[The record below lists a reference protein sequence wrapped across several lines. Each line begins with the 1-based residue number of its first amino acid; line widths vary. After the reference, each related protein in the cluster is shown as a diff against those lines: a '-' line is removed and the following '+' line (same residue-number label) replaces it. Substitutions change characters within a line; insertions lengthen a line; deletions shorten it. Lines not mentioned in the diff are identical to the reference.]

1 MPRGPGEGGP
11 SQSMTFEVS
20 VPILIEKVQPEGEQA
35 YYRSRPV
42 FIDGFECT
50 DSREDRAM
58 RFLRE
63 RLRTAFTEHA
73 ANLRHDV
80 VAQWSFH
87 PELKHRRL
95 DLNLTL
101 RKHTLRMQL
110 FVVMFKA
117 LERNL
122 VSSPQI
128 ADVCFEVFQGESVQ
142 QRAEEV
148 YTEHFRYLE
157 KKGVDFSGYQLS
169 EIAYAHLDTIDLKI
183 TATQKVPD
191 EDEDRPFAF
200 LGGSQEISGAQELER
215 TGRCLNR
222 LYPNDLHRAM
232 AREEEVRQLTEW
244 FQKRGKARK
253 DIEAPPPLVI
263 VGPNQVGKTAL
274 VNEWVFRAC
283 EGDEKKRPVV
293 WLLSPQRLISG
304 MSYVGQ
310 WEERVIAILEEAA
323 KERLVLYFDDLI
335 GLFHAGKSR
344 DSDLTVGQVLKLHME
359 EGKLQIVAE
368 ATPAA
373 WRKLREVDRA
383 FADLFTVL
391 HLREPAEIE
400 TLKILIRT
408 IQDLEQEHACEFS
421 PEILPLV
428 MELPR
433 RFIRGR
439 AFPGKGA
446 EILRQVAATHP
457 GEEIGKAQLYQFFE
471 NKTGIRQQFM
481 DRGQQLATDVVASF
495 FQERILGQDEALGA
509 MIDTIVLAKAQ
520 LNDPGRPVASMLFL
534 GPTGVGKTECAK
546 TLADYYFGT
555 HERLLRFDMNEFN
568 GWDAIPR
575 LIGTF
580 GGRQGVLT
588 GAVRRRPHAVIL
600 LDEIEKANPDVF
612 DLLLQVLDDGR
623 LTDANGV
630 TTDFCNAI
638 IIMTSNLGA
647 RDARSR
653 IGFDTVD
660 REDTEVYLHAAR
672 EFFRPEF
679 FNRLDKVVAFH
690 ELGRE
695 HIEGIVRN
703 LVSRALQR
711 QGLFQRQMSLSLDPE
726 VFDLLA
732 RLGFQKEYGARALRR
747 AVEDHL
753 VEPLAMQLSVTT
765 GRRPAFIRGGVRD
778 GKLGLSAHE
787 LSAVPM
793 IGPGPAKM
801 PARRALELTRAA
813 NRFVR
818 RIDAEME
825 GWREP
830 DDDKLSKLDQHYYAV
845 REELMELRRA
855 RDKLQHAAEGAA
867 QPGQR
872 RRPVHKPSRFGHQPK
887 QLHIGERDTEE
898 LLNKI
903 FESPDS
909 GALLEHL
916 AEQARVLDPISHQ
929 ANQLV
934 QHAREVQY
942 LSRPEFASP
951 DRMLVRFHLNRTD
964 LKSSAVEGRF
974 EVYKHWIESYVR
986 LFQNAPALSKKI
998 VWYHPDQDRVETFGE
1013 YSVANFLASDTY
1025 FLYGEGPGFREL
1037 MGHESGLELFCFAS
1051 QGFEYGGIEVIPL
1064 RKRESIAKA
1073 CRRVRGEPGRM
1084 MERSTRIFRIRHERD
1099 WVLDL
1104 KSGILTQNPK
1114 VSLRAFLMPLLELP
1128 EEFEAGK

>member
-1 MPRGPGEGGP
+1 MALQR
-11 SQSMTFEVS
+11 MNFEVS

-73 ANLRHDV
+73 ASLRHDTI
-80 VAQWSFH
+80 AQWSYH

-117 LERNL
+117 LDRTL
-122 VSSPQI
+122 VTCPQI
-128 ADVCFEVFQGESVQ
+128 VEVCFEVFQGESVQ

-157 KKGVDFSGYQLS
+157 KKGVDFSGYQFS
-169 EIAYAHLDTIDLKI
+169 EIVYAHLDTIDLRV
-183 TATQKVPD
+183 TAEQKVPA

-200 LGGSQEISGAQELER
+200 LGAQQELSGAQELER

-222 LYPNDLHRAM
+222 LYPNDLLRAM
-232 AREEEVRQLTEW
+232 AREDEVRQISEW
-244 FQKRGKARK
+244 FQKRRRK
-253 DIEAPPPLVI
+253 DENEVPPPLVI

-274 VNEWVFRAC
+274 VHEWIYRAS
-283 EGDEKKRPVV
+283 ELEEKRRPAV

-304 MSYVGQ
+304 MSYLGQ
-310 WEERVIAILEEAA
+310 WEERVISILEEAIRE
-323 KERLVLYFDDLI
+323 KLVLYFDDLI

-344 DSDLTVGQVLKLHME
+344 DSNLTVGQVLKLHME
-359 EGKLQIVAE
+359 EGKLRVVAE
-368 ATPAA
+368 ATPAG

-391 HLREPAEIE
+391 HLREPAEVE
-400 TLKILIRT
+400 TLRILIRT
-408 IQDLEQEHACEFS
+408 IQDLEQQHDCVFA

-433 RFIRGR
+433 RFVRGR

-457 GEEIGKAQLYQFFE
+457 GEEIGKQELYRFFE
-471 NKTGIRQQFM
+471 NKTGIRQRFM
-481 DRGQQLATDVVASF
+481 DRAQQLETEAVESF
-495 FQERILGQDEALGA
+495 FRERILGQSQALQA

-520 LNDPGRPVASMLFL
+520 LNDPERPIASMLFL
-534 GPTGVGKTECAK
+534 GPTGVGKTESAK
-546 TLADYYFGT
+546 TLAEFYFGT
-555 HERLLRFDMNEFN
+555 PDRLLRFDMNEFN
-568 GWDAIPR
+568 GWDAVPR

-580 GGRQGVLT
+580 GGRQGILT

-630 TTDFCNAI
+630 TTDFCNAV

-653 IGFDTVD
+653 IGFDSAD
-660 REDTEVYLHAAR
+660 REDTEVYLNAAR
-672 EFFRPEF
+672 QFFRPEF

-711 QGLFQRQMSLSLDPE
+711 QGLFQRQMSLSLDHE
-726 VFDLLA
+726 VYDLLSQ
-732 RLGFQKEYGARALRR
+732 LGFQKEYGARALRR

-765 GRRPAFIRGGVRD
+765 GRRPAFIRGGVRE
-778 GKLGLSAHE
+778 GKVHLGVHE

-793 IGPGPAKM
+793 VGPGPAKIS
-801 PARRALELTRAA
+801 AKRALELSRSA
-813 NRFVR
+813 NQFVR
-818 RIDAEME
+818 RIDEEME
-825 GWREP
+825 AWREP
-830 DDDKLSKLDQHYYAV
+830 DEASLSAVDQHYYAV
-845 REELMELRRA
+845 REQLMELRRA
-855 RDKLQHAAEGAA
+855 RDKLQHSAEGAA

-872 RRPVHKPSRFGHQPK
+872 RRSVHQPSRFGHQPK
-887 QLHIGERDTEE
+887 QLHIGQRDTDE
-898 LLNKI
+898 LLNDI
-903 FESPDS
+903 FEGADS
-909 GALLEHL
+909 GYLIEQL
-916 AEQARVLDPISHQ
+916 AEQAQVLDPVSHQ
-929 ANQLV
+929 TNQLI
-934 QHAREVQY
+934 QHAREVEY
-942 LSRPEFASP
+942 LSKPEFASA

-986 LFQNAPALSKKI
+986 LFQNPPALSKKI
-998 VWYHPDQDRVETFGE
+998 VWFHPEQNRVETFGE
-1013 YSVANFLASDTY
+1013 YSVANFLASDSY
-1025 FLYGEGPGFREL
+1025 FLYGEGPGFRHL
-1037 MGHESGLELFCFAS
+1037 MEQEAGLELFCFAS

-1064 RKRESIAKA
+1064 RKKESISKA
-1073 CRRVRGEPGRM
+1073 CRRVCAEPALM
-1084 MERSTRIFRIRHERD
+1084 MDRSTRVFRIRHERG

-1104 KSGILTQNPK
+1104 KSGLLTQNPK
-1114 VSLRAFLMPLLELP
+1114 VSLWAFLMPMLEMP
-1128 EEFEAGK
+1128 TEFT

>member
-1 MPRGPGEGGP
+1 MN
-11 SQSMTFEVS
+11 FEVS

-58 RFLRE
+58 RFLRD
-63 RLRTAFTEHA
+63 RLRGAFTENA
-73 ANLRHDV
+73 ANLRHDTI
-80 VAQWSFH
+80 AKWSFH

-110 FVVMFKA
+110 FVVTFKA
-117 LERNL
+117 LERTL
-122 VSSPQI
+122 VSCPQI
-128 ADVCFEVFQGESVQ
+128 ADVCFEVFQGESLQ
-142 QRAEEV
+142 KRAEAV
-148 YTEHFRYLE
+148 YTEHFRLLE
-157 KKGVDFSGYQLS
+157 KKGVDFAGYQFS
-169 EIAYAHLDTIDLKI
+169 EIAYAHIDTIDLKI
-183 TATQKVPD
+183 TATQRVPAE
-191 EDEDRPFAF
+191 EDDRPFAF
-200 LGGSQEISGAQELER
+200 LGMQQEVSGAQELER

-222 LYPNDLHRAM
+222 LFPNDLLRAM
-232 AREEEVRQLTEW
+232 SREDELRQLTEW
-244 FQKRGKARK
+244 FQKRQQKQNS
-253 DIEAPPPLVI
+253 EAPPPLVI

-274 VNEWVFRAC
+274 INEWVFRAC
-283 EGDEKKRPVV
+283 EGGEKKRPVV

-304 MSYVGQ
+304 MSYLGQ
-310 WEERVIAILEEAA
+310 WEERVIAILEEAV
-323 KERLVLYFDDLI
+323 KEKLILYFDDLI

-344 DSDLTVGQVLKLHME
+344 DSNLTVGQVLKLHME
-359 EGKLQIVAE
+359 EGKLRIVAE

-383 FADLFTVL
+383 FADLFTVI
-391 HLREPAEIE
+391 HLREPAEVE
-400 TLKILIRT
+400 TLRILIRT
-408 IQDLEQEHACEFS
+408 IQDLEQQHGCEFT
-421 PEILPLV
+421 PDILPLV

-433 RFIRGR
+433 RFVRGR

-457 GEEIGKAQLYQFFE
+457 GEEIGKPQLYQFFE
-471 NKTGIRQQFM
+471 NKTGIRQRFM
-481 DRGQQLATDVVASF
+481 DRAQQLETQAVESF
-495 FQERILGQDEALGA
+495 FQERILGQDFALKT
-509 MIDTIVLAKAQ
+509 MVDMIVLAKAQ
-520 LNDPGRPVASMLFL
+520 LNDPERPVASMLFL

-546 TLADYYFGT
+546 TLAEFYFGT
-555 HERLLRFDMNEFN
+555 PDRLLRFDMNEFN
-568 GWDAIPR
+568 GWDAVPR

-580 GGRQGVLT
+580 GGRQGILT

-612 DLLLQVLDDGR
+612 DLFLQVLDDGR

-638 IIMTSNLGA
+638 IILTSNLGA

-653 IGFDTVD
+653 IGFSSVD
-660 REDTEVYLHAAR
+660 QEDTEVYLNAAR
-672 EFFRPEF
+672 QFFRPEF

-726 VFDLLA
+726 VFDHLA
-732 RLGFQKEYGARALRR
+732 QLGFQKEYGARALRR

-765 GRRPAFIRGGVRD
+765 GRRPAFIRGGVRESQIH
-778 GKLGLSAHE
+778 LGVHE

-793 IGPGPAKM
+793 QSNGPKKM
-801 PARRALELTRAA
+801 AARKALELSRSA
-813 NRFVR
+813 NRFVQ
-818 RIDAEME
+818 RIDDEMDQWHEAESDE
-825 GWREP
+825 
-830 DDDKLSKLDQHYYAV
+830 LSKLDQHYYSV
-845 REELMELRRA
+845 REQLMELRRA
-855 RDKLQHAAEGAA
+855 RDKLQHSAEGAA

-872 RRPVHKPSRFGHQPK
+872 RRHVQKPSRFGHQPK
-887 QLHIGERDTEE
+887 QLFVGQRDTDA
-898 LLNKI
+898 LLNEL

-909 GALLEHL
+909 GTVLEQL
-916 AEQARVLDPISHQ
+916 AEQAQALDPVSHQ

-934 QHAREVQY
+934 QHGREVQY
-942 LSRPEFASP
+942 LSKPSFAYP

-964 LKSSAVEGRF
+964 LKSNAVEGRF

-998 VWYHPDQDRVETFGE
+998 VWYHPEQDRVETFAE

-1025 FLYGEGPGFREL
+1025 FLYGEGPGFRKLLQQEA
-1037 MGHESGLELFCFAS
+1037 GLELFCFAS
-1051 QGFEYGGIEVIPL
+1051 QGFEYGGIEVVPL
-1064 RKRESIAKA
+1064 RKKESISKA
-1073 CRRVRGEPGRM
+1073 CRRLNAETPQM
-1084 MERSTRIFRIRHERD
+1084 MERSTEIFRIRHESG

-1114 VSLRAFLMPLLELP
+1114 VSLWAFLMPMLDLP
-1128 EEFEAGK
+1128 KEFAENGSG